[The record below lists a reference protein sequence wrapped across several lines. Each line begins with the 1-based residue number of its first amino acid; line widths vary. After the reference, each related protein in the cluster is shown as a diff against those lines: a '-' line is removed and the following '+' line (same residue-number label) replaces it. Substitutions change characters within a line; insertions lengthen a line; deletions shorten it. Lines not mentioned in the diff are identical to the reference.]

1 MSHNC
6 KYYLHSYLDYWLQ
19 HCQTDCPCRHSQ
31 IFAWS
36 KGCDT
41 RLTLTRDILTAVIDG
56 LQCRPKEMKM
66 TDVTPSLWDM
76 VCGSGTL
83 RQHTVTRDTS
93 SLWDMVCGS
102 GTLRQHTVTR
112 DTPSLWDMVCGSG
125 TLRQHTVTTDTSK
138 VSSNNCHTVGQ
149 IVHHNHLGISMT
161 AFQMFDF
168 SWGSVLLD
176 HALRELTALP
186 HTS

>member
-36 KGCDT
+36 KGRDT

-66 TDVTPSLWDM
+66 TDVTP
-76 VCGSGTL
+76 
-83 RQHTVTRDTS
+83 

>member
-102 GTLRQHTVTR
+102 GTLRQHTVT
-112 DTPSLWDMVCGSG
+112 
-125 TLRQHTVTTDTSK
+125 TDTSK